1 MISLSINRAGTVPV
15 LDMTYHTPIV
25 YIFSV
30 LELNIAI
37 IAASIPIFWP
47 IIAEY
52 ATNKIWVV
60 NEIQIHIEEGGRDS
74 FSSSGGI
81 DLTKSTSWKQD
92 KKEDFGPQTINVI
105 TKSYDRADSRQNEHR
120 HKMSNTSSIGRTVG
134 RELGTRSSQ
143 ESQRALYRAA
153 SNDSILKR
161 GGAVSSEHDEWL
173 GTLGRKMSIGT
184 STTTAEKALPF
195 LPGRS

>member
-1 MISLSINRAGTVPV
+1 MISLSINRAGTIPV
-15 LDMTYHTPIV
+15 IDMTFHTPII

-30 LELNIAI
+30 LEVNIAI

-47 IIAEY
+47 VIAKY

-60 NEIQIHIEEGGRDS
+60 NEIQIHVEEGGRDS

-81 DLTKSTSWKQD
+81 DLTKTTSWKQD

-105 TKSYDRADSRQNEHR
+105 TKTYDRSESRRNEHQ
-120 HKMSNTSSIGRTVG
+120 HKTSNASLIGRTVG

-153 SNDSILKR
+153 SNESTIKR
-161 GGAVSSEHDEWL
+161 GGAVASEHDEWL
-173 GTLGRKMSIGT
+173 GTLGRKMSVGR
-184 STTTAEKALPF
+184 STTRVEKALPF
-195 LPGRS
+195 IPGR